1 MEKLKR
7 VLAIFAII
15 SLVFCALL
23 TLVLA
28 LLTYFGVGDFTNAW
42 RASAWSM
49 IILPVLFYVLIW
61 ICKLLNNK

>member
-7 VLAIFAII
+7 ILAILAII

-28 LLTYFGVGDFTNAW
+28 LLTYFGVGDCTKAW
-42 RASAWSM
+42 RVSAWSM
-49 IILPVLFYVLIW
+49 IILPVLFYVMIW
-61 ICKLLNNK
+61 ICKLLKKQ

>member
-7 VLAIFAII
+7 ILAILAII

-28 LLTYFGVGDFTNAW
+28 LLTNVGVGDFTNAW

-49 IILPVLFYVLIW
+49 IILPVLFYVMIW
-61 ICKLLNNK
+61 ICKLLKKQ

>member
-7 VLAIFAII
+7 ILAILAII

-28 LLTYFGVGDFTNAW
+28 LLTNFVVKDFTNAW

-49 IILPVLFYVLIW
+49 IILPVLFYVMIW
-61 ICKLLNNK
+61 ICKLLKKQ

>member
-7 VLAIFAII
+7 ILAILAII

-28 LLTYFGVGDFTNAW
+28 LLTNFELE
-42 RASAWSM
+42 
-49 IILPVLFYVLIW
+49 ILLMLGEQVHGQ
-61 ICKLLNNK
+61 

>member
-7 VLAIFAII
+7 ILAILAII

-28 LLTYFGVGDFTNAW
+28 LLTNFGVGDFTNAW
-42 RASAWSM
+42 RASALSM
-49 IILPVLFYVLIW
+49 IILPVLFYVMIW
-61 ICKLLNNK
+61 ICKLLKKQ